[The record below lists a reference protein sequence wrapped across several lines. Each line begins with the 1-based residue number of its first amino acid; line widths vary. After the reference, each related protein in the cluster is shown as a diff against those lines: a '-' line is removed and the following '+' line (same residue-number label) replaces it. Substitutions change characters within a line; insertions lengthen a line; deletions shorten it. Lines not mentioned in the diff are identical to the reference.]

1 MSKAAT
7 NIGCPHCEASTVELT
22 ANTSGDF
29 SDSSRLKG
37 TAYNCG
43 NCGDEFEVYFY

>member
-7 NIGCPHCEASTVELT
+7 NVGCPHCAASTVELGAREGEEFT
-22 ANTSGDF
+22 
-29 SDSSRLKG
+29 DSSRLKG
-37 TAYNCG
+37 TAYNCS